1 MQEIKLEAK
10 GAEQEALKAYLEE
23 NASEVLAEK
32 INNGVYIEKDGNR
45 LLNKKDFESFME
57 YAAEEARK
65 QAAKGA
71 RFACVISDEVFGW
84 AVHYFEEESI
94 IGKLYNEDGSE
105 YRSATKRAPVPTT
118 APSTAIKKGE
128 SGQLSL
134 FDDIPEG
141 ESIPIMVNPETG
153 EVLDDEP
160 EECCE
165 VINEPKKAGEFDE
178 VLTRLFGK
186 DWVMV

>member
-10 GAEQEALKAYLEE
+10 GAEQEAIKAYLQE
-23 NASEVLAEK
+23 NASEVLAAK
-32 INNGVYIEKDGNR
+32 INNGVYVEKDGKR
-45 LLNKKDFESFME
+45 LLNKKDFVGFME
-57 YAAEEARK
+57 YAAEEAQK
-65 QAAKGA
+65 QTAKGA
-71 RFACVISDEVFGW
+71 RFACVISDEVFVW
-84 AVHYFEEESI
+84 AIHYFEEESI

-118 APSTAIKKGE
+118 APSTAIKKEE

-141 ESIPIMVNPETG
+141 ENIPIMVNHETG
-153 EVLDDEP
+153 EVLDDT

-165 VINEPKKAGEFDE
+165 AVSEPQEGGEFDE
-178 VLTRLFGK
+178 VLTRFFGK

>member
-1 MQEIKLEAK
+1 M
-10 GAEQEALKAYLEE
+10 
-23 NASEVLAEK
+23 
-32 INNGVYIEKDGNR
+32 
-45 LLNKKDFESFME
+45 
-57 YAAEEARK
+57 
-65 QAAKGA
+65 
-71 RFACVISDEVFGW
+71 
-84 AVHYFEEESI
+84 
-94 IGKLYNEDGSE
+94 
-105 YRSATKRAPVPTT
+105 
-118 APSTAIKKGE
+118 
-128 SGQLSL
+128 SL

-165 VINEPKKAGEFDE
+165 VINEPQEGGEFDE